1 MSRTCEEFEQ
11 WRAGI
16 EADGL
21 VVSPEGRLRFSATR
35 REDLRI
41 LFGLA
46 GIDIATIRT
55 MKQYVRARD
64 ASRAFF
70 AQRLTHLARRGR
82 MTPQRRLLIG
92 ITEGDV
98 EGTRRLRQALGAK
111 DALRGAREPDDG

>member
-1 MSRTCEEFEQ
+1 MSRTCEDFEQ

-16 EADGL
+16 RGRRAGGVAGGAAPFQRHAARRFANLVRFGRHRHRDDPDDEA
-21 VVSPEGRLRFSATR
+21 VREGT
-35 REDLRI
+35 
-41 LFGLA
+41 GCVA
-46 GIDIATIRT
+46 G
-55 MKQYVRARD
+55 
-64 ASRAFF
+64 
-70 AQRLTHLARRGR
+70 THLARRGR

>member
-1 MSRTCEEFEQ
+1 MARRDRGR
-11 WRAGI
+11 RAGGF
-16 EADGL
+16 AGGAA
-21 VVSPEGRLRFSATR
+21 PFRRHA

-70 AQRLTHLARRGR
+70 AQWLTHLARRGR

>member
-1 MSRTCEEFEQ
+1 VARRDRGR
-11 WRAGI
+11 RAGGF
-16 EADGL
+16 AGGAAPFQRHAARRFANL
-21 VVSPEGRLRFSATR
+21 VRFGR
-35 REDLRI
+35 
-41 LFGLA
+41 
-46 GIDIATIRT
+46 IDIATIRT

-70 AQRLTHLARRGR
+70 AQWLTHLARRGR